1 MSKLAIMDTTI
12 RDGQQSLW
20 ATRMTI
26 GDMLPILPKMDDVG
40 YWAIEAWGGATF
52 DSCLRF
58 LDENPWERLR
68 SIKANT
74 PHTPLSM
81 LSRGQNLVGYK
92 HYSKDIVNRF
102 IKCAHKNGIDVFRVF
117 DALNDIRN
125 IVDNAEAIKECG
137 AHFEGAI
144 SYTVSPVHTLD
155 SFLEYGQKLKEL
167 GADSIC
173 IKDMAGMLT
182 PFRTERIVNAFNME
196 IGLPVHLHTHYVGG
210 MAPGNIIK
218 GAEAGIAIADTAH
231 APLAFGNSH
240 PAVEMIVAALSESRY
255 DTGLDID
262 LLFEISDYWEE
273 VRKRNHYKRGV
284 SSLTHMKVYSH
295 QVPGGMMSN
304 LISQLEVQK
313 AGDRLSE
320 VMEEIPRVRA
330 EVGYPPL
337 VTPMSQIVGTQAVFN
352 VLTGK
357 RWSVISAEMKD
368 YLAGY
373 YGKAPGKIDEEIFKR
388 ATAGKEVLDKSVAPS
403 SLNTTSFDE
412 VADEIGELAQSE
424 EDVLM
429 YALFPNEAK
438 TFLEKHKKAE
448 KVPFSLAEEASAVK
462 EEDYVDINQIKEL
475 VKVVKE
481 SGVGEIV
488 VEEEGSR
495 VAVRMPGVSFAPAT
509 KNTDAVDIFNSTNDG
524 DNAVSA
530 KATDSDSE
538 NSTDS
543 KHSGWYEVKAPMV
556 GTFYE
561 APAPGEEP
569 FVSVGSEVCAGD
581 TLCIV
586 EAMKLMNEI
595 CAEELGVVKEICV
608 KDSTSVEFGQTLFW
622 IEPKSNMEGTATD
635 TLSDNGAVQ
644 QMDSLNEEEE

>member
-1 MSKLAIMDTTI
+1 MPRLKIMDTTI

-26 GDMLPILPKMDDVG
+26 GDILPILPKMDKVG

-68 SIKANT
+68 SIKSMT
-74 PHTPLSM
+74 PNTPLSM

-102 IKCAHKNGIDVFRVF
+102 IKCAKTNGIDVFRVF

-125 IVDNAEAIKECG
+125 IKDNAEAIKACG
-137 AHFEGAI
+137 GHFEGAI
-144 SYTVSPVHTLD
+144 SYTISPVHTLD
-155 SFLEYGQKLKEL
+155 SFLEYGQKLKDL
-167 GADSIC
+167 GADSIA

-182 PFRTERIVNAFNME
+182 PYRTERIVEAFNIE
-196 IGLPVHLHTHYVGG
+196 IGLPLHIHSHYVGG
-210 MAPGNIIK
+210 MAPANIIK
-218 GAEAGIAIADTAH
+218 AAESGAEIADTAH

-240 PAVEMIVAALSESRY
+240 PAVEMIVAAFNESKFN
-255 DTGLDID
+255 TGLDID
-262 LLFEISDYWEE
+262 LLFEISDYWEQ
-273 VRKRNHYKRGV
+273 VRKKNHYKRGV
-284 SSLTHMKVYSH
+284 SSLMHMKVYSH

-304 LISQLEVQK
+304 LVSQLEAQK
-313 AGDRLSE
+313 ATDRLEE
-320 VMEEIPRVRA
+320 VMDEIPRVRA

-368 YLAGY
+368 YLKGY
-373 YGKAPGKIDEEIFKR
+373 YGKAPGEINQEILMKATGGEGILDPNIAPSTLATATYDDVAEEI
-388 ATAGKEVLDKSVAPS
+388 GD
-403 SLNTTSFDE
+403 
-412 VADEIGELAQSE
+412 LAQSE

-429 YALFPNEAK
+429 YALFPNSARTYLSKHQAQENVDFMSEA
-438 TFLEKHKKAE
+438 E
-448 KVPFSLAEEASAVK
+448 VSATK
-462 EEDYVDINQIKEL
+462 EEDYVDIQQIKEL
-475 VKVVKE
+475 VQVVKD

-488 VEEEGSR
+488 VEEEGAR
-495 VAVRMPGVSFAPAT
+495 VAVRMPGAT
-509 KNTDAVDIFNSTNDG
+509 SVQTPEP
-524 DNAVSA
+524 VSA
-530 KATDSDSE
+530 PVAEKVEAAQIEKPQVSE
-538 NSTDS
+538 PSTGDYPPD
-543 KHSGWYEVKAPMV
+543 WICVKAPMV

-561 APAPGEEP
+561 ASAPGEEP
-569 FVSVGSEVCAGD
+569 FVKVGDEVAAGE

-595 CAEELGVVKEICV
+595 TAEEIGVVKEVCV
-608 KDSTSVEFGQTLFW
+608 ADATPVEFGTPLFW
-622 IEPKSNMEGTATD
+622 IEPVSA
-635 TLSDNGAVQ
+635 Q
-644 QMDSLNEEEE
+644 R